1 MIGAE
6 IDRSQLLDDVA
17 GARALDGELG
27 VAVARELDFGIEAV
41 LRADVL
47 EVLLLVG
54 GVDAEE
60 VVVVGDFVDQD
71 VVDEAAVVVQQAGV
85 VGLAES

>member
-1 MIGAE
+1 MS
-6 IDRSQLLDDVA
+6 R
-17 GARALDGELG
+17 GARALHRDLR
-27 VAVARELDFGIEAV
+27 VALARELDFGIEAV

-47 EVLLLVG
+47 EILLLVG

-60 VVVVGDFVDQD
+60 VVVVGHLVDQD
-71 VVDEAAVVVQQAGV
+71 VVDEAAVLVEQAGV